1 MSRDLS
7 VGTSGRKAS
16 VVLPVLMCVMALA
29 LGACEK
35 KGAGERVG
43 EKLDHAAD
51 TIKNGGEEP
60 TKDKVQDQV
69 DKARDTASDAA
80 DKAKGK
86 D

>member
-1 MSRDLS
+1 VKSKHLLPILICLS
-7 VGTSGRKAS
+7 
-16 VVLPVLMCVMALA
+16 ALA
-29 LGACEK
+29 MTACER
-35 KGAGERVG
+35 KGPAERAG

-60 TKDKVQDQV
+60 ARDKLQDEA
-69 DKARDTASDAA
+69 DKARDKANDAA